1 MTTVQY
7 GTSAD
12 YDDCVE
18 LMRSLPSSFTPSGID
33 NFVKELPKSHL
44 MVVKSNDNLLGF
56 ITLVFHDRKLAE
68 ITWLAVAPNSQ
79 GKGLG
84 TQLVRQAEQAAR
96 DHGTLRMEVKTLA
109 EGPESPQY
117 ERTRQFYE
125 KLGYKLAEVID
136 PYPGWEPGNP
146 CAIYKKDLS

>member
-1 MTTVQY
+1 MAIPQHGVTT
-7 GTSAD
+7 D
-12 YDDCVE
+12 YNDCVV
-18 LMRSLPSSFTPSGID
+18 LMKSLPDSFTPNGID

-44 MVVKSNDNLLGF
+44 MIVKSDDNLRGF
-56 ITLVFHDRKLAE
+56 ITWIFLNRLAE
-68 ITWLAVAPNSQ
+68 ISWLAVAPDSQ

-96 DHGTLRMEVKTLA
+96 DHGALQMEVKTLA

-136 PYPGWEPGNP
+136 PYPDWEPGNP
-146 CAIYKKDLS
+146 CAIYKKDLL